1 LWFFAEVLGPLPCG
15 TFAHSLSGL
24 AQYQDDTD
32 NRDAAAHQRRHHHHH
47 PPLLDLLDVL
57 VKGPIYHHLTKKN
70 TQNTEIKQLK

>member
-1 LWFFAEVLGPLPCG
+1 MLGPLPCG

-32 NRDAAAHQRRHHHHH
+32 NRDTAAHHRHRHRHH
-47 PPLLDLLDVL
+47 PLLDLLDVL

-70 TQNTEIKQLK
+70 TKKSEIKQLK